1 MKGEYEPI
9 ERSELLRAG
18 DLNVLEVLRQF
29 ARSHPQGV
37 VHEADGVTMFA
48 GSPAWPGP
56 FDNGVLALDPRID
69 PSEVLA
75 HARDFFGGLGRAYC
89 VWAGDHLDPAIEE
102 AARDAGFASLGD
114 GTPQM
119 VLPRR
124 LPDAVP
130 PPGVTL
136 RMVDDDHTRRDYIT
150 VLQHSFTPSQG
161 TPADLYEGVFPDV
174 EALHGPHTRAVVAYL
189 DGAPVSGA
197 FVLVSHG
204 VAGVQY
210 VGTVQRAR
218 GRGLGELVT
227 RAVGNAGF
235 DLGARVAAL
244 QASEMG
250 EPVYRRMGYETV
262 TYYRYY
268 LAG

>member
-1 MKGEYEPI
+1 MD
-9 ERSELLRAG
+9 RSMLLRAG
-18 DLNVLEVLRQF
+18 DLNLVEVLRQF
-29 ARSHPQGV
+29 ARTQPQGV
-37 VHEADGVTMFA
+37 VHEESGVTMFS
-48 GSPAWPGP
+48 GSPTWPGP
-56 FDNGVLALDPRID
+56 FDNGVFALDARIGAE
-69 PSEVLA
+69 EVLDR
-75 HARDFFGGLGRAYC
+75 AREFFGGLGRAYC
-89 VWAGDHLDPAIEE
+89 VWAGDHLDPAIEQ
-102 AARDAGFASLGD
+102 AARDAGYASLGD

-119 VLPRR
+119 VLHGR
-124 LPDAVP
+124 LPDGVAP
-130 PPGVTL
+130 SGVTL
-136 RMVDDDHTRRDYIT
+136 RFVDDDRTRRDYIS
-150 VLQHSFTPSQG
+150 VLRGSFTPSQG
-161 TPADLYEGVFPDV
+161 TPADLYDGVFPDL
-174 EALHGPHTRAVVAYL
+174 EAVHGPHTRVVVAYV
-189 DGAPVSGA
+189 DDAPVSGA

-210 VGTVQRAR
+210 VGTVEGAR

-227 RAVGNAGF
+227 RSVGNAGF